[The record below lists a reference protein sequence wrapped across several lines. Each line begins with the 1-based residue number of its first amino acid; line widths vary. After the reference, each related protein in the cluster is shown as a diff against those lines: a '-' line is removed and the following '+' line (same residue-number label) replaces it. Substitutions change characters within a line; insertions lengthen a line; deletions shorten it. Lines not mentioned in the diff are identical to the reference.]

1 VQIPATWAN
10 GEKVVTGSR
19 GELVCRTCHKPHH
32 AADRAFLLAEFK
44 EKDSLCIECHRDHA
58 RIAGSPHDLKVS
70 APEYINML
78 GETSTHAGLCS
89 PCHSVHNANE
99 QKFIWSA
106 PLGPSKLDGWN
117 EKYTS
122 EGNLVVMVCTG
133 CHSEG
138 NAAGKQLP
146 PFGLHPRGLEI
157 PEDKRIFAN
166 KQLLV
171 GEQFPVY
178 NERGELTTEGNIV
191 CSTCHNPH
199 QWDPHNHTNGR
210 GVQAEGSATTSFL
223 RPDVDKLF
231 CAVCHGED
239 SLFKFK
245 FFHSALGREKA
256 KSPFQLKQKDIKKQ

>member
-1 VQIPATWAN
+1 
-10 GEKVVTGSR
+10 
-19 GELVCRTCHKPHH
+19 
-32 AADRAFLLAEFK
+32 
-44 EKDSLCIECHRDHA
+44 
-58 RIAGSPHDLKVS
+58 
-70 APEYINML
+70 
-78 GETSTHAGLCS
+78 
-89 PCHSVHNANE
+89 VHNANE

-122 EGNLVVMVCTG
+122 EGNVLVMVCTG

-146 PFGLHPRGLEI
+146 LFGLHPRGLEI

-178 NERGELTTEGNIV
+178 NERGVLTTEGNIV

-199 QWDPHNHTNGR
+199 QWDPRNHTNGR
-210 GVQAEGSATTSFL
+210 AFQAEGSATTSFL

-231 CAVCHGED
+231 CAECHGED

-256 KSPFQLKQKDIKKQ
+256 KSPFQLQQKDIKKQ